1 MGVDGNDAGGVA
13 NNDGVGPMNAPVDGN
28 ATSMPADGKSSA
40 PESAS
45 HGGDDGT
52 DAQMDDGI

>member
-1 MGVDGNDAGGVA
+1 
-13 NNDGVGPMNAPVDGN
+13 
-28 ATSMPADGKSSA
+28 MPADGEPSA

-45 HGGDDGT
+45 HGGDEGT

>member
-1 MGVDGNDAGGVA
+1 MD
-13 NNDGVGPMNAPVDGN
+13 APVDGN
-28 ATSMPADGKSSA
+28 ATSMPADGEPSA

-45 HGGDDGT
+45 HGGDEGT